1 MITIRHGTTRVVR
14 TAIVVAALC
23 AASQGVHAGHTASM
37 GIGVGTASP
46 VNTESAVTLP
56 QGRWAVGVRTEY
68 TNFEDFSD
76 EELAALRERNPEGGL
91 DAVDSLL
98 NASIGGFYGI
108 TDDFTLGLRLPY
120 VRRDNLREPEE
131 EEGEEAAEG
140 AGPEVARLGNIDG
153 IGDLVLFGQYRFFHV
168 PDKQFAAIQLG
179 VKMPTGDTNERSG
192 DERIEADQQPG
203 TGSWD
208 GLFGLAYTYWFSPF
222 AFDASVLYTL
232 ATEGSQDTELG
243 DAFNYNFALSY
254 RLGGGQQ
261 GVFYAPRQG
270 LAWDLIVELNGE
282 WRDKLEVDDL
292 ENPDFGGHVL
302 YFSPGARLTV
312 GSNWTFAVSGGVPV
326 VTDLNGTN
334 LADPDFRIIG
344 SVGLSF

>member
-1 MITIRHGTTRVVR
+1 MDMMTIRHGTTGVVR
-14 TAIVVAALC
+14 TAIFVVALC
-23 AASQGVHAGHTASM
+23 AVSQGAHAGHTASL

-56 QGRWAVGVRTEY
+56 HGRWAAGIRTEY
-68 TNFEDFSD
+68 TNYTDFSD
-76 EELAALRERNPEGGL
+76 AELLTRREADPEAGL

-98 NASIGGFYGI
+98 NVSIGGFYGVI
-108 TDDFTLGLRLPY
+108 DDLTLGLRLPY
-120 VRRDNLREPEE
+120 VRRADLREPEA
-131 EEGEEAAEG
+131 EEGED
-140 AGPEVARLGNIDG
+140 PEIEQVGDPNG
-153 IGDLVLFGQYRFFHV
+153 IGDLVLVGQYRFFHV
-168 PDKQFAAIQLG
+168 QDKHHAAIQLG
-179 VKMPTGDTNERSG
+179 VKTPTGDTDEESKSG
-192 DERIEADQQPG
+192 ERIETDQQPG
-203 TGSWD
+203 SGSWD

-222 AFDASVLYTL
+222 AFDTSVLYTL

-270 LAWDLIVELNGE
+270 LAWDLVVELNGE
-282 WRDKLEVDDL
+282 WRDTSEVDDL

-302 YFSPGARLTV
+302 YFSPGARLTA
-312 GSNWTFAVSGGVPV
+312 GSNWTVAISGGVPV

-334 LADPDFRIIG
+334 LADPDFRVIG

>member
-1 MITIRHGTTRVVR
+1 MIIIRHGTTRVVR
-14 TAIVVAALC
+14 TAIVVMALC
-23 AASQGVHAGHTASM
+23 AASQIAHAGHTASI

-46 VNTESAVTLP
+46 INTEPAATLP
-56 QGRWAVGVRTEY
+56 RGRWVAGIRTEY
-68 TNFEDFSD
+68 TNYMDFSD
-76 EELAALRERNPEGGL
+76 AELLTLREANPEAGL

-98 NASIGGFYGI
+98 NVSIGGFYGV
-108 TDDFTLGLRLPY
+108 TDDLTLGLRLPY
-120 VRRDNLREPEE
+120 VRRTGLREPEA
-131 EEGEEAAEG
+131 EEGED
-140 AGPEVARLGNIDG
+140 PEIEQVGDPSG
-153 IGDLVLFGQYRFFHV
+153 IGDLVLVGQYRFYHV
-168 PDKQFAAIQLG
+168 QDKHHAAILLG
-179 VKMPTGDTNERSG
+179 VKTPTGDTDEESESG
-192 DERIEADQQPG
+192 ELIETDQQPG
-203 TGSWD
+203 SGSWD
-208 GLFGLAYTYWFSPF
+208 GLFGLAYTYWFSPLG
-222 AFDASVLYTL
+222 FDTSLLYTL
-232 ATEGSQDTELG
+232 ATEGSQETKLG

-270 LAWDLIVELNGE
+270 LAWDLIVEFNGE
-282 WRDKLEVDDL
+282 WRDTSEVDNV

-312 GSNWTFAVSGGVPV
+312 GSSWTFAVSGGVPV

>member
-1 MITIRHGTTRVVR
+1 MTTHPQRPAHFGR
-14 TAIVVAALC
+14 TALVAVLC
-23 AASQGVHAGHTASM
+23 GVSQGVHAGHTASM

-46 VNTESAVTLP
+46 INTESAVTLP
-56 QGRWAVGVRTEY
+56 RGRWAAGVRTEY
-68 TNFEDFSD
+68 TNYTDFSD
-76 EELAALRERNPEGGL
+76 AELVTRREADPEAGL

-98 NASIGGFYGI
+98 NVSIGGFYGVI
-108 TDDFTLGLRLPY
+108 DDLTLGLRLPY
-120 VRRDNLREPEE
+120 VRRADLREPEA
-131 EEGEEAAEG
+131 EEGED
-140 AGPEVARLGNIDG
+140 PEIEQVGDPNG
-153 IGDLVLFGQYRFFHV
+153 IGDLVLVGQYRFFHV
-168 PDKQFAAIQLG
+168 QDKHHAAIQLG
-179 VKMPTGDTNERSG
+179 VKTPTGDTDEESKSG
-192 DERIEADQQPG
+192 ELIETDQQPG
-203 TGSWD
+203 SGSWD

-222 AFDASVLYTL
+222 AFDTSVLYTL
-232 ATEGSQDTELG
+232 ATDGSQDTELG

-270 LAWDLIVELNGE
+270 LAWDLVVEVNGE
-282 WRDKLEVDDL
+282 WRDTSEVDDV

-312 GSNWTFAVSGGVPV
+312 GSNWTVAVSGGVPV